1 MTKLLSV
8 QVFKIWNCSTKFICT
23 VHLHVHVVAVLQLS
37 KNSNLPF
44 KQSNLNIYISDQL
57 YSCLLLDHT
66 LAAPPPPDEF
76 SDLPPPPPELLT
88 EEPTPT
94 NTPVHFASQLSEDFS
109 RMHTTQIADDNRS
122 THSSGSSSSVS
133 NSTPRNS
140 ITSNSSSHGTPASG
154 TPIHGTPTRQPFER
168 CSGIRNS
175 LRKGQQPTPPKLVAP
190 PKVPEK
196 AQRPPVMPPTQPPLP
211 PVSMHQ
217 HPMNSQQVLPQQ
229 VPPQQIYGHYGSQ
242 CRQPP
247 AAASSLSVRAPS
259 QQQQSQQRQAGGSGG
274 GHFLAE
280 LNHLYAKQGRAQQ
293 NSSESDSDVD
303 ELPPPP
309 PELLAPENN
318 HCVENT
324 YDVPYNQRTIN
335 NTNHAVYSVPPPPLE
350 YNPYGDRL
358 CYDNG
363 VYGQPKPVCQTE
375 NYSMSRVFASQTGT
389 IKRAPPPPK
398 RNDSVT
404 TLRNGDVR

>member
-1 MTKLLSV
+1 M
-8 QVFKIWNCSTKFICT
+8 
-23 VHLHVHVVAVLQLS
+23 
-37 KNSNLPF
+37 
-44 KQSNLNIYISDQL
+44 
-57 YSCLLLDHT
+57 
-66 LAAPPPPDEF
+66 
-76 SDLPPPPPELLT
+76 
-88 EEPTPT
+88 
-94 NTPVHFASQLSEDFS
+94 HFASQLSEDFS

-122 THSSGSSSSVS
+122 THSSGSSSVS

-140 ITSNSSSHGTPASG
+140 ITSNSSSHSTPAHGTPV
-154 TPIHGTPTRQPFER
+154 HGTPTRQPFER

-196 AQRPPVMPPTQPPLP
+196 AQRPSVMHHQPPLP
-211 PVSMHQ
+211 PA
-217 HPMNSQQVLPQQ
+217 PMQQPQLQ
-229 VPPQQIYGHYGSQ
+229 SAYQQLPPQQIYGHYGSQ

-247 AAASSLSVRAPS
+247 MAASSLSVSAPS
-259 QQQQSQQRQAGGSGG
+259 QQLQHRQPGSG
-274 GHFLAE
+274 GHFLSE
-280 LNHLYAKQGRAQQ
+280 LNHLYAAKGRGPQ

-318 HCVENT
+318 LCGDNT
-324 YDVPYNQRTIN
+324 YDVPYNQRAMN
-335 NTNHAVYSVPPPPLE
+335 NASNSVYSVPPPPLE

-358 CYDNG
+358 GYDNG
-363 VYGQPKPVCQTE
+363 VYGQPKPVNHNE

-398 RNDSVT
+398 RNNSIN